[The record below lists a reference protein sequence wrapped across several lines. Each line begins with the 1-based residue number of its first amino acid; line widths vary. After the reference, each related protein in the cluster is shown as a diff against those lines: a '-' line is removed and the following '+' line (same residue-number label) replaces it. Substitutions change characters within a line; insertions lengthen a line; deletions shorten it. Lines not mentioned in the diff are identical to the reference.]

1 MAAILLSAC
10 SVLHDKSGEFHKVM
24 IITPATAD
32 SADTIDISGLVQ
44 DGQLLGIGSSWDVE
58 AGDAVTCTYAIGTG
72 IITIDA
78 AGGTS
83 NHTYAIEIKYVDYTI
98 AP

>member
-1 MAAILLSAC
+1 MAAITLANC
-10 SVLHDKSGEFHKVM
+10 SVLHKKEGEFHSVM
-24 IITPATAD
+24 IITPSTAD
-32 SADTIDISGLVQ
+32 SADTIDLSALVQ

-58 AGDAVTCTYAIGTG
+58 SGDAVTCTYAVGTG

-83 NHTYAIEIKYVDYTI
+83 NHTYAIEIRYVDYTI
-98 AP
+98 SP